1 MLIGIDPLLHAD
13 LLHTLRAMGHND
25 TIVIA
30 DGNFPATK
38 LAQRLLRVD
47 GASAPAVLRAVLSV
61 MPVDA
66 AEGAVVLMRTDAAD
80 GHDPVTH
87 ELADVVARPA
97 GLLPPARFYEEAAK
111 AFAIVQTGERR
122 FFGNALIRKGVVP
135 PAPPPQTVP
144 TGQ

>member
-13 LLHTLRAMGHND
+13 LLHVLRSMGHND
-25 TIVIA
+25 TIIIA

-47 GASAPAVLRAVLSV
+47 GASAPAVLKAVLSV

-66 AEGAVVLMRTDAAD
+66 GPAPIMLMQTDAAD

-87 ELADVVARPA
+87 ELEAVAGRK
-97 GLLPPARFYEEAAK
+97 GELLPPGQFYEQAAK
-111 AFAIVQTGERR
+111 AFAIVQTGESR

-135 PAPPPQTVP
+135 PKT
-144 TGQ
+144 